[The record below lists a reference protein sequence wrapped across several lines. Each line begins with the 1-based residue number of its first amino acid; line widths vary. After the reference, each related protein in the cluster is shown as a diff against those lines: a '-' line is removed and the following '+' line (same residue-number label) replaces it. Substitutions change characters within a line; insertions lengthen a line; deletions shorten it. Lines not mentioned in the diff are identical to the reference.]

1 MAKRDSGTII
11 DDARQ
16 RDEARQ
22 HELFGTQERS
32 RAADELLVLHAL
44 GDFQKRGKL
53 LADRDLP
60 IDRLRGA
67 LRREAARAETSELN
81 DERFAEV
88 LGALGA
94 HVKRVPAFIAKHPF
108 RVTVPA
114 SLAEHALAA
123 LAERDAS
130 D

>member
-1 MAKRDSGTII
+1 MAKKDSGTTVE
-11 DDARQ
+11 DVRQ

-32 RAADELLVLHAL
+32 RAADELLVLYAL

-53 LADRDLP
+53 LVDRDLP

-67 LRREAARAETSELN
+67 LKREAARAETSELN
-81 DERFAEV
+81 DECFAEV

-108 RVTVPA
+108 RVTVSA
-114 SLAEHALAA
+114 SLAERARAA
-123 LAERDAS
+123 LAQRDAS
-130 D
+130 G